1 MKSLSRDQL
10 FVTPWTVA
18 YQPPLLMGFSR
29 QEYSSGLPFPSP
41 GDLPDPGSNLSL
53 PHCRQM
59 LYRLSHQR
67 SPKIKITQVL
77 KYDMSSHL
85 DKYFFERPGWSGVNH
100 KFLDFSKSQAGKW
113 QGRESW
119 LEGTPLSA
127 VKWGPIVPGRA
138 LLSSWVQAP
147 PVLQQRPIPAHR
159 SEFRDPSRS

>member
-1 MKSLSRDQL
+1 
-10 FVTPWTVA
+10 
-18 YQPPLLMGFSR
+18 
-29 QEYSSGLPFPSP
+29 
-41 GDLPDPGSNLSL
+41 
-53 PHCRQM
+53 M

-119 LEGTPLSA
+119 LEGTPLLA
-127 VKWGPIVPGRA
+127 VTWGPIVPGRVF
-138 LLSSWVQAP
+138 LSSWVQAP
-147 PVLQQRPIPAHR
+147 PALQQKPIPAHR
-159 SEFRDPSRS
+159 GEFRDPSRSEERVWYYLGRGFQNSDHLGHGLDMGSSSLTLWEGALSEEAEGGHRSL